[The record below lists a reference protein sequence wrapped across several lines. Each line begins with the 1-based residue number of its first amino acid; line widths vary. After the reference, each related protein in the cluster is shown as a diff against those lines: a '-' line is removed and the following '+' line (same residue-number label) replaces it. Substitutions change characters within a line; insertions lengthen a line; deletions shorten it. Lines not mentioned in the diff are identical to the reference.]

1 MPLAPQRVLTQ
12 YGLQGVTT
20 RDGLVAFLTRSTN
33 QRSDGDYALGLYVM
47 LSRARQLD
55 DLFLVDLPE
64 RKVVESLL
72 TSANPTLVQRMRHFE
87 QQAKESTRVAQGI
100 AHSLGWQL
108 WDFELSSWRPIG
120 IASLAGF
127 MNQWKKWWCWLLDSM
142 DWIFCH

>member
-87 QQAKESTRVAQGI
+87 QQAKESTKVAQGI

-108 WDFELSSWRPIG
+108 
-120 IASLAGF
+120 
-127 MNQWKKWWCWLLDSM
+127 
-142 DWIFCH
+142 

>member
-1 MPLAPQRVLTQ
+1 MPLAPQKVLTQ

-64 RKVVESLL
+64 REVVESLL
-72 TSANPTLVQRMRHFE
+72 TSANPTLVQRMRDFE
-87 QQAKESTRVAQGI
+87 QRAEESAKVAQRI
-100 AHSLGWQL
+100 ARSLGWPL
-108 WDFELSSWRPIG
+108 
-120 IASLAGF
+120 
-127 MNQWKKWWCWLLDSM
+127 
-142 DWIFCH
+142 

>member
-1 MPLAPQRVLTQ
+1 MAPQKVLTQ

-72 TSANPTLVQRMRHFE
+72 TSANPTLVERMGYFE
-87 QQAKESTRVAQGI
+87 QRAEESRKVARRI
-100 AHSLGWQL
+100 ARSLGWPL
-108 WDFELSSWRPIG
+108 
-120 IASLAGF
+120 
-127 MNQWKKWWCWLLDSM
+127 
-142 DWIFCH
+142 

>member
-1 MPLAPQRVLTQ
+1 MLSYPARCRWVDICAVVCCLFVDAFVSCEVPLAPQKVLTQ

-64 RKVVESLL
+64 REVVESLL
-72 TSANPTLVQRMRHFE
+72 TSANPTLVQRMRDFE
-87 QQAKESTRVAQGI
+87 QRAEESAKVAQRI
-100 AHSLGWQL
+100 ARSLGWPL
-108 WDFELSSWRPIG
+108 
-120 IASLAGF
+120 
-127 MNQWKKWWCWLLDSM
+127 
-142 DWIFCH
+142 